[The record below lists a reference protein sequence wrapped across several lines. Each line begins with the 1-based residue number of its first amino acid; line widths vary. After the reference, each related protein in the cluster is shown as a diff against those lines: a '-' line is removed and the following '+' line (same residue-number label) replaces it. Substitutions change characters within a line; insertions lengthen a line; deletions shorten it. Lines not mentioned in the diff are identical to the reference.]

1 MHVVNMIGPPCA
13 RKSTVAAGLFYLMKS
28 MGLRVELVTEF
39 AKDMVWEGH
48 FRLLDDQLFVFAEQN
63 RRLHRLRDKVDFV
76 ITDSPLLLSAIYS
89 PDSYPER
96 FKDLVDD
103 FFKTYENHVFFL
115 HRIGPYSTD
124 GRLQME
130 HEAEALIPVLRDF
143 LAERSVPYY
152 DIEVPNLDG
161 KLDLSQPAQDFLKA
175 PVQILSMLHN
185 ALGDS
190 LIDNPMP
197 QKQTLPPINWSRCS
211 C

>member
-13 RKSTVAAGLFYLMKS
+13 RKSTVAAGLFYLMKC

-63 RRLHRLRDKVDFV
+63 RRIHRLRGKVDFV

-89 PDSYPER
+89 PADYPER

-103 FFKTYENHVFFL
+103 FFRTYDNHVFFL

-130 HEAEALIPVLRDF
+130 HEAEALIPVLRNF
-143 LAERSVPYY
+143 LAERKVAYR
-152 DIEVPNLDG
+152 DVAVPNLNDE
-161 KLDLSQPAQDFLKA
+161 LDLSRPAHELLQA
-175 PVQILSMLHN
+175 PMEILSILRST
-185 ALGDS
+185 LGDQLPGDVS
-190 LIDNPMP
+190 P
-197 QKQTLPPINWSRCS
+197 QGSTLQPINWTRCS